1 VTTQLYE
8 SEKAAFAIQALV
20 PLTYACQ
27 DARRYAFFS
36 NMDRQEEDNIPC
48 TAWSRFI
55 LTEPTN
61 VRTLVISVTVMV
73 ALMESTTD
81 AEKIA

>member
-1 VTTQLYE
+1 
-8 SEKAAFAIQALV
+8 
-20 PLTYACQ
+20 
-27 DARRYAFFS
+27 
-36 NMDRQEEDNIPC
+36 MDGQEEDNIPC

-55 LTEPTN
+55 LTELTN